1 MVFLK
6 SRPCTCCT
14 WMWLWYRSICQI
26 GFPACRRISDFTT
39 WVCQLNQND
48 GQLCPFKWR
57 GMYGKW
63 SFILPL
69 GTSRCIH
76 TTCTYTRI
84 ISRSYSTLINTS
96 YLCIRTMVSHFPS
109 LLGERISGHIGLT
122 TLCYGVY
129 NLYCLL
135 HGAVEWVLFDIISY
149 LLSGS
154 LLNYVHSDSIWIQ
167 YLVWLSVP
175 TLSEEQSFHYKAHRI
190 RWACWA
196 CAVPVNGMLIQCMRF
211 HVTILKR

>member
-1 MVFLK
+1 MPNIIILCTSCSILRCMVFLK
-6 SRPCTCCT
+6 SRPCTCWT

-96 YLCIRTMVSHFPS
+96 SLCVCTMVSHIPS

-129 NLYCLL
+129 NLYCFL
-135 HGAVEWVLFDIISY
+135 HGAVEWVLFDIFCR
-149 LLSGS
+149 
-154 LLNYVHSDSIWIQ
+154 VHCWTTYIVTVYGFNIWCGWVFQ
-167 YLVWLSVP
+167 HSVKN
-175 TLSEEQSFHYKAHRI
+175 KAFI
-190 RWACWA
+190 
-196 CAVPVNGMLIQCMRF
+196 I
-211 HVTILKR
+211 KRTELGGHA